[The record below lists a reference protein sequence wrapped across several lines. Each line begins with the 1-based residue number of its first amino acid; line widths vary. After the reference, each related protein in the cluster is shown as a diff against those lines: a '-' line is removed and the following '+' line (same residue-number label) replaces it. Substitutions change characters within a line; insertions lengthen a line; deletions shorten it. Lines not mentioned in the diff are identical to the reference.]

1 MKKYYSTFF
10 ALFCLFA
17 LMFCM
22 SVSCLGDMTASLY
35 SSVLRLH
42 VIANS
47 DSDKDQE
54 IKLMVRD
61 GMLEKT
67 RELFIDCENVEQALV
82 VAKKN
87 KHILRQTARDVLSEN
102 GIEDDVDIVIGK
114 ETYPKKKYGSLTFPE
129 GEYLSVRVLIGEG
142 KGKNWWCVL
151 FPPLCNYQGTDEGK
165 VLESYGIDGESV
177 KKLQKENSEKG
188 IEIFGCSIRFKFA
201 EFFD

>member
-1 MKKYYSTFF
+1 LKEYYSTFF
-10 ALFCLFA
+10 ALFCIFA
-17 LMFCM
+17 LMLCM
-22 SVSCLGDMTASLY
+22 SVSSLGDMSACLY

-47 DSDKDQE
+47 DSDKDQN

-67 RELFIDCENVEQALV
+67 RELFADCENVDDALV
-82 VAKKN
+82 VARKN
-87 KHILRQTARDVLSEN
+87 KYVLRKTAKDVLLKN
-102 GIEDDVDIVIGK
+102 GIQDDVDIVIGK

-165 VLESYGIDGESV
+165 VLESYGIDGECV
-177 KKLQKENSEKG
+177 KKLQKENSENG
-188 IEIFGCSIRFKFA
+188 FEVFGCNIRFKFA
-201 EFFD
+201 EIFN